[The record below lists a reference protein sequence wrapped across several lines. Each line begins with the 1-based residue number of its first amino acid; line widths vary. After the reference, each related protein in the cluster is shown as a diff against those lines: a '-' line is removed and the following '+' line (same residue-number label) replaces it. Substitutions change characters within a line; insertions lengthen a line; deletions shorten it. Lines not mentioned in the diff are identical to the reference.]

1 MFIKIN
7 FSEWVW
13 IYISKTFYVMK
24 YNIFFH
30 SLKLQ
35 KKKKPKTK
43 KEQKKKQPRKQ
54 TKKRYLYSFSFYKY
68 KNWKKK
74 YAIKVLQIIYII
86 KTRLYVIH
94 HKNIAYITVKV
105 K

>member
-1 MFIKIN
+1 
-7 FSEWVW
+7 
-13 IYISKTFYVMK
+13 MK

-43 KEQKKKQPRKQ
+43 KEQKNPQKTNKQKNDIFIRFLFINIRIEKK
-54 TKKRYLYSFSFYKY
+54 
-68 KNWKKK
+68 N
-74 YAIKVLQIIYII
+74 AIKVLQIIYII

-94 HKNIAYITVKV
+94 QYVILKIYR
-105 K
+105 